1 MTHKPNYIDAII
13 SLDPNAKC
21 IYQNEDLST
30 LVWED
35 GNPNN
40 ITEQQITDK
49 HAELITEYNAQEYA
63 RKRQAEYPPM
73 ADYLDAIV
81 KGDDT
86 QKQKYIDDCK
96 AVKEKYPK

>member
-1 MTHKPNYIDAII
+1 MMLKPTYIDAII

-21 IYQNEDLST
+21 IYQNENLST

-40 ITEQQITDK
+40 ITEKQITDK
-49 HAELITEYNAQEYA
+49 HAELMTKYNAQEYA
-63 RKRQAEYPPM
+63 RKRQAEYPSIEECVH
-73 ADYLDAIV
+73 AILD
-81 KGDDT
+81 DDLDNL
-86 QKQKYIDDCK
+86 QALRQ

>member
-1 MTHKPNYIDAII
+1 MMLKPTYIDAII

-40 ITEQQITDK
+40 ITEKQITDK
-49 HAELITEYNAQEYA
+49 HAELMTTYNAEEYK
-63 RKRQAEYPPM
+63 RKRQAEYPTIEELVVALYDTDDK
-73 ADYLDAIV
+73 ADIETKRA
-81 KGDDT
+81 
-86 QKQKYIDDCK
+86 
-96 AVKEKYPK
+96 AVKAKYPKGE

>member
-1 MTHKPNYIDAII
+1 MMLKPTYIDAII

-40 ITEQQITDK
+40 ITEKQITDK
-49 HAELITEYNAQEYA
+49 HAELMTEYNAQEYA
-63 RKRQAEYPPM
+63 RKRQAEYPTIEELVV
-73 ADYLDAIV
+73 ALYDTDDKAAIAA
-81 KGDDT
+81 KRA
-86 QKQKYIDDCK
+86 
-96 AVKEKYPK
+96 AVKAKYPKGS

>member
-1 MTHKPNYIDAII
+1 MHKPNYIDAII

-40 ITEQQITDK
+40 ITEKQITDK
-49 HAELITEYNAQEYA
+49 HAELVTAYNNKKYQRDRA
-63 RKRQAEYPPM
+63 AEYPSVV
-73 ADYLDAIV
+73 DQLDDLYHN
-81 KGDDT
+81 G
-86 QKQKYIDDCK
+86 IDGWKTTIK
-96 AVKEKYPK
+96 ATKDKYPK

>member
-13 SLDPNAKC
+13 ILDPNAKC

-40 ITEQQITDK
+40 ITEKQITDK
-49 HAELITEYNAQEYA
+49 HAELVTVYNNKKYQRDRAE
-63 RKRQAEYPPM
+63 EYPSIV
-73 ADYLDAIV
+73 DQLDDIYHN
-81 KGDDT
+81 G
-86 QKQKYIDDCK
+86 IDGWK
-96 AVKEKYPK
+96 ATIKTTKDKYPK

>member
-40 ITEQQITDK
+40 ITEKQITDK
-49 HAELITEYNAQEYA
+49 HAELMTTYNAEEYK
-63 RKRQAEYPPM
+63 RKRQAEYPTIEELVVALYDTEDKP
-73 ADYLDAIV
+73 AIET
-81 KGDDT
+81 KRA
-86 QKQKYIDDCK
+86 
-96 AVKEKYPK
+96 AVKAKYPKGA

>member
-13 SLDPNAKC
+13 ILDPNAKC

-40 ITEQQITDK
+40 ITEKQITDK
-49 HAELITEYNAQEYA
+49 HAELVTAYNNKKYQRDRA
-63 RKRQAEYPPM
+63 KEYPSIV
-73 ADYLDAIV
+73 DQLDDIYHN
-81 KGDDT
+81 G
-86 QKQKYIDDCK
+86 IDGWK
-96 AVKEKYPK
+96 ATIKTTKDKYPK

>member
-1 MTHKPNYIDAII
+1 MTLKPNYIDAII

-40 ITEQQITDK
+40 ITEKQITDK
-49 HAELITEYNAQEYA
+49 HAELMTTYNAEEYK
-63 RKRQAEYPPM
+63 RKRQAEYPTIEECVH
-73 ADYLDAIV
+73 AIL
-81 KGDDT
+81 DDT
-86 QKQKYIDDCK
+86 LDDLQAK
-96 AVKEKYPK
+96 RQAVKEKYPK

>member
-1 MTHKPNYIDAII
+1 MLKPTYIDAII

-40 ITEQQITDK
+40 ITEKQITDK
-49 HAELITEYNAQEYA
+49 HAELMTTYNAEEYK
-63 RKRQAEYPPM
+63 RKRQAEYPTIEECVH
-73 ADYLDAIV
+73 AIL
-81 KGDDT
+81 DDT
-86 QKQKYIDDCK
+86 LDDLQAK
-96 AVKEKYPK
+96 RQAVKEKYPK

>member
-1 MTHKPNYIDAII
+1 MTLKPNYIDAII

-40 ITEQQITDK
+40 ITEKQITDK
-49 HAELITEYNAQEYA
+49 HAELMTTYNAEEYK
-63 RKRQAEYPPM
+63 RKRQAEYPTIEELVVALYDTDDK
-73 ADYLDAIV
+73 ADIETKRA
-81 KGDDT
+81 
-86 QKQKYIDDCK
+86 
-96 AVKEKYPK
+96 AVKAKYPKGE

>member
-1 MTHKPNYIDAII
+1 MMLKPTYIDAII

-40 ITEQQITDK
+40 ITEKQITDK
-49 HAELITEYNAQEYA
+49 HAELMTEYNAQEYA
-63 RKRQAEYPPM
+63 RKRQAEYPTIEELVV
-73 ADYLDAIV
+73 ALYDTDDKAAIDA
-81 KGDDT
+81 KRA
-86 QKQKYIDDCK
+86 
-96 AVKEKYPK
+96 AVKAKYPKGS